1 MKQKKVTYRQLLGY
15 IEQVETRVKT
25 NQQAVYDL
33 SQVFSEYVEMRNK
46 GDQLNSFM
54 RQKHG
59 KGDLGSGTWIQTRW
73 SVFSKFF
80 KDKYLQLKK
89 ILAFE

>member
-1 MKQKKVTYRQLLGY
+1 MMEYLDQTNLR
-15 IEQVETRVKT
+15 IDN
-25 NQQAVYDL
+25 NQQAVYDM
-33 SQVFSEYVEMRNK
+33 SQVFSDYVEMRNK

>member
-1 MKQKKVTYRQLLGY
+1 MMEYLDQTNLR
-15 IEQVETRVKT
+15 IEN

-33 SQVFSEYVEMRNK
+33 SQVFSDYVEMRGNGTK
-46 GDQLNSFM
+46 LNSFI

-59 KGDLGSGTWIQTRW
+59 KGDLGSGTGIQTRW

-89 ILAFE
+89 KLAS

>member
-1 MKQKKVTYRQLLGY
+1 
-15 IEQVETRVKT
+15 
-25 NQQAVYDL
+25 
-33 SQVFSEYVEMRNK
+33 MRNK

-73 SVFSKFF
+73 SVFSKFL

-89 ILAFE
+89 KLVS